1 MNLDQQNPLGVCD
14 QHSTGI
20 KRACKNET
28 MIATYADESGEL
40 FIRDLNTLKV
50 IAKLSKELIGG
61 VNKWTGS
68 IFLNEIGAMRLT
80 DFNTL
85 ITGEGKKIWL
95 WDIRAP
101 VAPA

>member
-1 MNLDQQNPLGVCD
+1 
-14 QHSTGI
+14 
-20 KRACKNET
+20 

-40 FIRDLNTLKV
+40 FIWDLNTLKV
-50 IAKLSKELIGG
+50 ISKLSKELIGG
-61 VNKWTGS
+61 INKRTGS
-68 IFLNEIGAMRLT
+68 IFLNEIGAMWLT

-95 WDIRAP
+95 WDIWAP